1 LLHQSS
7 PFILREKSNFNK
19 YRLKIHGRLAGKTH
33 NKALLPLYLLN

>member
-19 YRLKIHGRLAGKTH
+19 YRLKIHGRLAGKTRLT
-33 NKALLPLYLLN
+33 ADFM

>member
-19 YRLKIHGRLAGKTH
+19 YRLKIHGRLAGKTRFIGS
-33 NKALLPLYLLN
+33 